1 MQKVSKQSL
10 AMLALSILLAI
21 SIALTFTFA
30 GLTAQKTASGEI
42 TFQGNVAITLG
53 AGFSSDKLSI
63 TTNGSGALAI
73 PDNATIGLAA
83 GSVAAHMKITV
94 GAPTGANASA
104 VTISSK
110 ETVASGWNKSSTDTI
125 YVTVGNK
132 IQAEGSVKLSDLIQ
146 ISVNLDELKDATPVT
161 FNISIDA
168 SATSAYTVE

>member
-30 GLTAQKTASGEI
+30 SLTAQKTASGEI
-42 TFQGNVAITLG
+42 TFQGDVAITLG
-53 AGFSSDKLSI
+53 SAFSSDKLSI
-63 TTNGSGALAI
+63 TTTGSGLLSI
-73 PDNATIGLAA
+73 PDTATIGLAD

-94 GAPTGANASA
+94 GAPEGTNAGA

-110 ETVASGWNKSSTDTI
+110 DSVASGWQKATSDTI
-125 YVTVGNK
+125 YVTTTNK
-132 IQAEGSVKLSDLIQ
+132 IQANGSVKLSDLIQ
-146 ISVNLDELKDATPVT
+146 INVDLDELKDATPVT
-161 FNISIDA
+161 FEITVDA